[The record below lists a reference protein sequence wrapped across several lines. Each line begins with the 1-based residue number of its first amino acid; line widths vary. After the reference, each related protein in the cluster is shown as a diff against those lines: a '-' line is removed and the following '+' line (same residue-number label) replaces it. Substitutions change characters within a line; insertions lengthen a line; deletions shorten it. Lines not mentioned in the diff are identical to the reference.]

1 MVTGSLIK
9 IVITLVGLLWTMG
22 LLIVGLTKKNKK
34 ELKHAGLIFAGTW
47 TLLIIITVV
56 EFLIASK

>member
-9 IVITLVGLLWTMG
+9 IVITLVGLLWTIG
-22 LLIVGLTKKNKK
+22 LLIV
-34 ELKHAGLIFAGTW
+34 
-47 TLLIIITVV
+47 TVI

>member
-1 MVTGSLIK
+1 MLTGSLIK
-9 IVITLVGLLWTMG
+9 IVITLVGLLWTMV

-34 ELKHAGLIFAGTW
+34 KLKHAGLIFAGTW

>member
-9 IVITLVGLLWTMG
+9 IVITLAGLLWTIG
-22 LLIVGLTKKNKK
+22 LLIVGLIRKNKK
-34 ELKHAGLIFAGTW
+34 KLKHAGLIFAGTW

>member
-9 IVITLVGLLWTMG
+9 IVITLVGLLWTIA
-22 LLIVGLTKKNKK
+22 LLIVGLTRKNKK
-34 ELKHAGLIFAGTW
+34 KLKQAGLIFAGTW
-47 TLLIIITVV
+47 TLLIIITVI